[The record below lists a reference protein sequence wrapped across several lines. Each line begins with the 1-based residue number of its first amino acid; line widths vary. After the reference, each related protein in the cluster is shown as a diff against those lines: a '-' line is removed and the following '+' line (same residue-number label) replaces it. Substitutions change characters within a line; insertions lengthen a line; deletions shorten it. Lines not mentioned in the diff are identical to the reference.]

1 MRYLR
6 AEGASK
12 MDEPQAGAFIMS
24 CLERPVVRLL
34 DVAVCFLV
42 AMDEVALF
50 VSGGLGGWAAAT
62 AGDPLVL
69 IPKLLR
75 RYKRQRDSMER
86 IRVFAKGFVR
96 CCC

>member
-1 MRYLR
+1 MRYLH

-24 CLERPVVRLL
+24 CLERPVVRLP

-50 VSGGLGGWAAAT
+50 VSGGLGGWGIVEALSERRFPGGSATRHYVCLLDRRFEFAAGYRA
-62 AGDPLVL
+62 
-69 IPKLLR
+69 
-75 RYKRQRDSMER
+75 
-86 IRVFAKGFVR
+86 F
-96 CCC
+96 